1 MSRSAPKSAAMTS
14 IVTVTL
20 NPAIDQ
26 TVTLDA
32 LRPGH
37 VHRARSVRSDAGG
50 KGVNVASCL
59 ADWGLKVSVT
69 GILGSDNAV
78 PFEALFAR
86 KGVDDRFAWIPG
98 ETRTNLKLFDAA
110 TKDTTDINLPGLA
123 ATPGA
128 LATVQAVLRQVG
140 TEGSLVVLA
149 GSLPGVLGVD
159 TYATMTRSLKAL
171 GIRVVL
177 DVSGPPLSAALASDV
192 LPDVIKP
199 NRQELA
205 DWAGRPL
212 DTLADVVATARGLIL
227 RGIPLVVVSMG
238 ADGALF
244 VTRDEAL
251 LAHPPPTQVTSTV
264 GAGDALVAGL
274 VAGLHAGLPLAE
286 TARLALAFAAGKL
299 TQPGPNLPSRG
310 TILAIV
316 ETVRVEEL
324 DAVPDIL
331 PSTSS

>member
-1 MSRSAPKSAAMTS
+1 MSAA

-32 LRPGH
+32 LTPGH
-37 VHRARSVRSDAGG
+37 VHRARAVRSDAGG

-59 ADWGLKVSVT
+59 ADWGLKVSAT
-69 GILGSDNAV
+69 GILGSDNAT

-86 KGVDDRFAWIPG
+86 KGIDDRFAWIPG
-98 ETRTNLKLFDAA
+98 ETRTNLKLLDAA
-110 TKDTTDINLPGLA
+110 TNDTTDINLPGLA
-123 ATPGA
+123 ATSGA
-128 LATVQAVLRQVG
+128 LDTIRAVLRQVA

-149 GSLPGVLGVD
+149 GSLPGGLGVE
-159 TYATMTRSLKAL
+159 TYAAL
-171 GIRVVL
+171 TQLLTARGVRVVL
-177 DVSGPPLSAALASDV
+177 DVSGPALTAALASDH
-192 LPDVIKP
+192 LPEVIKP

-212 DTLADVVATARGLIL
+212 ETLPEVVATARGLVA
-227 RGIPLVVVSMG
+227 RGIPLVVVSLG
-238 ADGALF
+238 GDGALF

-251 LAHPPPTQVTSTV
+251 LAHPPPTEVSSTV

-299 TQPGPNLPSRG
+299 TLPGANLPSRG

-316 ETVRVEEL
+316 ETVRVETMN
-324 DAVPDIL
+324 VP
-331 PSTSS
+331 PRTSP